1 MKHLSVLY
9 DEVIDGLHITPQG
22 TYVDAT
28 LGGGGHALGICKKLS
43 EQGRLIGFDQDSFA
57 LDQAG
62 KRLEETTCQ
71 KTMIKDNFV
80 HLKKHLDVLEVTEVN
95 GFLFDLG
102 VSSFQLDDAQ
112 RGFSY
117 RANGPL
123 DMRMNEES
131 SLTAADVVNRYSK
144 KALIEILRN
153 FGEERFAKRIAEAIV
168 RKRMEKPFATTLE
181 LRDVIEKA
189 YPMKARYKEKHPAR
203 KTFQAIRIEV
213 NQELAILEKALSDAL
228 DKLIVGGRLAVITFH
243 SLEDRI
249 VKHFFKKM
257 EDPCICPPDFPVC
270 ACNRKPTVKIIT
282 RKPVTPSE
290 EELNANPRARS
301 AKLRIAEKI

>member
-1 MKHLSVLY
+1 LKHLSVLY
-9 DEVIDGLHITPQG
+9 DEVIEGLHITSQG

-28 LGGGGHALGICKKLS
+28 LGGGGHALGICQQLTA
-43 EQGRLIGFDQDSFA
+43 QGRLIGFDQDSFA
-57 LDQAG
+57 LAKAG
-62 KRLEETTCQ
+62 KRLEETKCR
-71 KTMIKDNFV
+71 KTLIKDNFV

-117 RANGPL
+117 RADGPL

-131 SLTAADVVNRYSK
+131 TLTAADIVNTYTQE
-144 KALIEILRN
+144 ALMDILRN
-153 FGEERFAKRIAEAIV
+153 YGEERFAKRIAEAIV
-168 RKRMEKPFATTLE
+168 TQRSQKPFTTTFE

-203 KTFQAIRIEV
+203 KSFQAIRIEV
-213 NQELAILEKALSDAL
+213 NQELTILEKAMSDAL

-249 VKHFFKKM
+249 IKQFFKKM
-257 EDPCICPPDFPVC
+257 ENPCICPPDFPVC
-270 ACNRKPTVKIIT
+270 ACNRKPVVKIIT
-282 RKPVTPSE
+282 RKPVSPSE
-290 EELNANPRARS
+290 EELIHNPRARS